1 MSRVLLAASS
11 SCLLVLSLAACSGN
25 GGGADGGG
33 GNVIPCDGGSITLD
47 VTAPDCLWAPDHKMV
62 LFTLDDIHATVTG
75 TCGTPSVSIVGVTDN
90 QPALGG
96 GQGDTAPD
104 YTYNPTGVCLR
115 AERQGTSSDPR
126 VYTILVA
133 ATDGNVT
140 VEKSVDVTVG
150 HDQSRD
156 HCALVDSSRIVDD
169 GDSRCN

>member
-1 MSRVLLAASS
+1 LLAASS

-25 GGGADGGG
+25 GGGTDGGG

-62 LFTLDDIHATVTG
+62 LFT
-75 TCGTPSVSIVGVTDN
+75 
-90 QPALGG
+90 
-96 GQGDTAPD
+96 PD

-140 VEKSVDVTVG
+140 VEQSVNVTVG
-150 HDQSRD
+150 HDQGRD
-156 HCALVDSSRIVDD
+156 HCAAADSSRVVDD